1 MSSIRQSRAESWP
14 TYFERR
20 AAEVEYAPLAAYFQS
35 GCSQGRTPVGEV
47 PLVAMDMET
56 TGLDESRHAIVS
68 IGVVPFDL
76 RRIRL
81 GQRRYWVVNPP
92 RALEEHSITF
102 HHITHSDIA
111 RAPDL
116 REVLPDLLD
125 VMRGRVAVV
134 HYRNIERPFLDAAVR
149 ARLGES
155 LLFPVIDTMEL
166 EARLHRV
173 SLRSRIR
180 AWIGRPQVSI
190 RLGDSR
196 DRYGLPQY
204 QGHHALQDA
213 LATAELFQA
222 QVARHYSP
230 DTPLEAV
237 WA

>member
-1 MSSIRQSRAESWP
+1 MSLAQQGRAETWP
-14 TYFERR
+14 RYFERR
-20 AAEVEYAPLAAYFQS
+20 AGEVGYEPLRAYYQA
-35 GCSQGRTPVGEV
+35 GCPDPRTAIGKV
-47 PLVAMDMET
+47 PLVAVDMET
-56 TGLDESRHAIVS
+56 TGLDESRHAVVS
-68 IGVVPFDL
+68 IGLVPFDI

-81 GQRRYWVVNPP
+81 AGHRYWVVNPP
-92 RALEEHSITF
+92 RALDVHSITF

-116 REVLPDLLD
+116 SAVLPDLLEA
-125 VMRGRVAVV
+125 MKGRVAVV

-173 SLRSRIR
+173 SLRSRLR
-180 AWIGRPQVSI
+180 AWVGKPAVSI

-196 DRYGLPQY
+196 SRYGLPGY
-204 QGHHALQDA
+204 RGHHALQDA

-222 QVARHYSP
+222 QVSRHFTP
-230 DTPLEAV
+230 ETPLETL
-237 WA
+237 WC